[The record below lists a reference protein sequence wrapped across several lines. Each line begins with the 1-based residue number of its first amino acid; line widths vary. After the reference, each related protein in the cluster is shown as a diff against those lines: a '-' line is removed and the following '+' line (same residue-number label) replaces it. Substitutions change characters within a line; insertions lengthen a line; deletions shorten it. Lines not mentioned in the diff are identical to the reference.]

1 MNAVHFRLPASMTHT
16 IFAERATPRLSD
28 ACYSGKQASI
38 WSSYLRT
45 AILISGHRS
54 LNSVQIGY
62 HSVRP
67 GLHPLC
73 TVPLICTVLPLYHA
87 DLYVF
92 CLFFCILIID
102 PEPAYLNSVQNRCDS
117 SDLRLNSPSDP
128 PDFRFYRI
136 IHAIRHPGRYLTYAN
151 SVHFRLHSGCF
162 PVPFRLL
169 SR

>member
-16 IFAERATPRLSD
+16 IFAEAN
-28 ACYSGKQASI
+28 
-38 WSSYLRT
+38 
-45 AILISGHRS
+45 LIPGHRS

-102 PEPAYLNSVQNRCDS
+102 PEPAYLNSVQNRCES
-117 SDLRLNSPSDP
+117 SHLCLNSPSDP
-128 PDFRFYRI
+128 PELRFYRI
-136 IHAIRHPGRYLTYAN
+136 IHALRPPGRYLTYAN

-162 PVPFRLL
+162 PLAFRLL